1 MSGADAAEVGGE
13 QGVPERGGA
22 LRVEVARRSSGVGV
36 APEGGGERAHVFSVV
51 RSREG
56 PRPTHTLHPRI
67 THARPTRSTHAR
79 PTLDPHAPPAR
90 STHKLHA
97 RGGVWEAR
105 ACSPAMITAGMSC
118 RTNSA
123 LVTSAG
129 GEPLRSATCSSS
141 EVVNL

>member
-1 MSGADAAEVGGE
+1 M
-13 QGVPERGGA
+13 
-22 LRVEVARRSSGVGV
+22 
-36 APEGGGERAHVFSVV
+36 FSAV

-56 PRPTHTLHPRI
+56 PRP
-67 THARPTRSTHAR
+67 PTRSTHAS

-90 STHKLHA
+90 FTHKLHA
-97 RGGVWEAR
+97 HGGVWETR

-129 GEPLRSATCSSS
+129 GEPLRSATCSSGGELVLRGGS
-141 EVVNL
+141 EFISRRH